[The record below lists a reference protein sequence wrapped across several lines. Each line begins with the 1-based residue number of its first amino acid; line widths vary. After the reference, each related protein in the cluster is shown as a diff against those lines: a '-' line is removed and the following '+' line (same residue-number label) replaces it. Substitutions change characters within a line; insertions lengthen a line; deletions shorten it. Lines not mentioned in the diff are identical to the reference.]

1 VESAVP
7 SNSASALTPAVSDP
21 AVDPAREYAVATA
34 DPAREQPTDTQPP
47 SLTSKYTRLTLTEKA
62 RILLLREEGLTQP
75 EIAKEIGCSQSSV
88 NYTLATYKQK
98 EDVVNLLLIGKLE
111 DRLAN
116 WDEAEKVASKRG
128 DHRPTKERLEM
139 AMPKLR
145 PQPAAQNYGGVTV
158 VVAMP
163 GGLENPRPV
172 INVSAV
178 CQAPGL
184 SPAVSDDLHR
194 LTADNKAV
202 DVA

>member
-1 VESAVP
+1 MVSRD
-7 SNSASALTPAVSDP
+7 AL
-21 AVDPAREYAVATA
+21 
-34 DPAREQPTDTQPP
+34 QPTDATYQDVDAAVQMSAPDYGRL
-47 SLTSKYTRLTLTEKA
+47 SLEDLGEILRLSSKGKSQR
-62 RILLLREEGLTQP
+62 
-75 EIAKEIGCSQSSV
+75 EIAALVGCSQPSV
-88 NYTLATYKQK
+88 SYALKRMTDGPDSIRALAKAKATKA
-98 EDVVNLLLIGKLE
+98 LE
-111 DRLAN
+111 Q
-116 WDEAEKVASKRG
+116 WDTAIEAAAKRG
-128 DHRPTKERLEM
+128 DHRPAREFIELAHSE
-139 AMPKLR
+139 LR